1 MVRQT
6 RPSAG
11 SGLARPARTPALL
24 RGRGFVTARINPVG
38 MAHGQLGAA
47 LKGRGRTRKRLSA
60 ALRQLRLLGSAGP
73 PGACVTAPSFPPA
86 THRNQPG
93 YLPTRRPE
101 RRPRAR
107 VDVRARDAAPASH
120 YRGV

>member
-24 RGRGFVTARINPVG
+24 RGPGFVTARINPVG
-38 MAHGQLGAA
+38 MALGQLGAA

-60 ALRQLRLLGSAGP
+60 TLRQLRAPRQRRATPSVRHGAVLPPSNPPQPARLFANAARRASA
-73 PGACVTAPSFPPA
+73 
-86 THRNQPG
+86 
-93 YLPTRRPE
+93 
-101 RRPRAR
+101 
-107 VDVRARDAAPASH
+107 RARDAAPASH

>member
-47 LKGRGRTRKRLSA
+47 LKDRGRTRKRLSA

-73 PGACVTAPSFPPA
+73 PGACVTAPSFLPSNPP
-86 THRNQPG
+86 QPAR
-93 YLPTRRPE
+93 LFADAAPRASA
-101 RRPRAR
+101 PRAR
-107 VDVRARDAAPASH
+107 
-120 YRGV
+120 